1 MRYLAP
7 RVAAASATFLALLGL
22 SIGTAQ
28 GDGVIET
35 IYVDPTTYVIPSTY
49 VTTSSLVSTGATY
62 VVPTSAAYVV
72 PTSAAYVVP
81 TGYSYVLP
89 AAYET
94 TAYTYLPTS
103 ASYYVPSAYTTSYY
117 RRPGLLRRMF
127 GRSVVETS
135 RTYAYDVTPTVYY
148 QPTTIRYDA
157 PMVTTGLMVATACN
171 ESPVPFE
178 RPQPVNNGNGNG
190 NGSAGNGS
198 GGITSQPKYPQ
209 EPTYNESS
217 SEKAKAATKDAAKEK
232 AVASPPAVPA
242 DPDGAGGLTEP
253 PKDMPKGAG
262 DSQDRGAF
270 RPRATEL
277 KARAAGASS
286 LNVLRGEVV
295 SGLLGKKEAGLQVVF
310 SDLKGTYPD
319 RVKTT
324 DDVGAFEVFLP
335 NGSWSIKVVDP
346 KAVSGTK
353 PKEYGEVTSTA
364 GRYLDDQDS
373 PIYSLR
379 LNH

>member
-7 RVAAASATFLALLGL
+7 RVAAASATLLALLGL

-35 IYVDPTTYVIPSTY
+35 IYVDPTAYVVPSTY
-49 VTTSSLVSTGATY
+49 LTSSSLVSTGAAY
-62 VVPTSAAYVV
+62 VIPTSAAYVI
-72 PTSAAYVVP
+72 PTSASYVVP
-81 TGYSYVLP
+81 TSYSYVLP

-103 ASYYVPSAYTTSYY
+103 SSYYVPSAYTTSYY
-117 RRPGLLRRMF
+117 RRPGLFRRRR
-127 GRSVVETS
+127 GRAWVETS
-135 RTYAYDVTPTVYY
+135 RTYAYDATPTVYY
-148 QPTTIRYDA
+148 QPTTISYDA
-157 PMVTTGLMVATACN
+157 PILSTGLMIASGCN

-178 RPQPVNNGNGNG
+178 RPQPVNNGNGAAEG
-190 NGSAGNGS
+190 GS

-217 SEKAKAATKDAAKEK
+217 AEKAKAATKDTAKEK
-232 AVASPPAVPA
+232 AAASPPDNPVAPLRDA
-242 DPDGAGGLTEP
+242 DGAGGLSDP
-253 PKDMPKGAG
+253 PKELPKAT
-262 DSQDRGAF
+262 DPQDRGAF
-270 RPRATEL
+270 RPKATEL
-277 KARAAGASS
+277 KARAAGTAS

-346 KAVSGTK
+346 KAIAGTK

-364 GRYLDDQDS
+364 GRYLDDQDG